1 MATELRFTSP
11 SDALASAEHWHYIGT
26 PAALAALGQ
35 SGSPS
40 LPAALLPVWPHLLEG
55 LSPGDAAATHGTVL
69 LLPATSVEGPGRTE
83 PEAPARAV
91 RVHVIAL
98 PSHASRHN
106 APSRADALLAAT
118 RGRFARG
125 THAAILA
132 PEPSPPEGLEAWL
145 TATSLALARACPL
158 YSRRAAPRRAGPS
171 GVAPPAPSDRV
182 RSPTTPPALLITA
195 ADLDLTAI
203 RPRLEALTDA
213 TRLACR
219 LVDTP
224 PNELGVDAF
233 VRACEEV
240 AAACGPVVGPDGPR
254 SSGVQLRVLRMAELA
269 EGGFGGLVAV
279 GKCALEEPALVH
291 LRWDPPEGE
300 ARDEP
305 VAWVGKGLV
314 FDTGGLS
321 LKGKTDMPG
330 MKMDMGGAAAVLAA
344 FSAACRLRYPRR
356 IDAILCLA
364 ENAIG
369 PAALRPDDVITLHG
383 GKTVEVNNTDAEG
396 RLVLADGVS
405 FATRELGAT
414 LVCDLATLTGA
425 QLIATGKVLGAIVS
439 NDEGLEMAARQAG
452 RAIGEPVFP
461 LPFAPELFRGEF
473 QSPVADLRNSVKDR
487 ANAQS
492 SCAAQ
497 FIAENMD
504 LGKVRWLHVDL
515 AGPAWRADRG
525 TGFGTGLLLHLFRP
539 GEQLPRP

>member
-1 MATELRFTSP
+1 MSTEIRFAAA
-11 SDALASAEHWHYIGT
+11 SDALAAADHWHFIGT
-26 PAALAALGQ
+26 VSALTAMGEEAGRAF
-35 SGSPS
+35 PE
-40 LPAALLPVWPHLLEG
+40 ALLPLWPHLLEG
-55 LSPGDAAATHGTVL
+55 LSPTEGAASHATLLVLPPASPEAAPRTVRIQVL
-69 LLPATSVEGPGRTE
+69 ALPAT
-83 PEAPARAV
+83 
-91 RVHVIAL
+91 
-98 PSHASRHN
+98 ASRHN

-118 RGRFARG
+118 RGRFLRG
-125 THAAILA
+125 VHAAILV
-132 PEPSPPEGLEAWL
+132 PEPALSADHLEAWVL
-145 TATSLALARACPL
+145 ATSLALARACPL
-158 YSRRAAPRRAGPS
+158 FSRRATPRRNPDRT
-171 GVAPPAPSDRV
+171 PPAP
-182 RSPTTPPALLITA
+182 TLHIGA
-195 ADLDLTAI
+195 AGLDLAVLQ
-203 RPRLEALTDA
+203 PRLEAITDA
-213 TRLACR
+213 VRLACR

-224 PNELGVDAF
+224 PNALGVDAF
-233 VRACEEV
+233 VAECEQV
-240 AAACGPVVGPDGPR
+240 AARHSAAI
-254 SSGVQLRVLRMAELA
+254 RVLRMDALA
-269 EGGFGGLVAV
+269 AGGFGGLVAV
-279 GKCALEEPALVH
+279 GKAAEEEPALVH
-291 LRWDPPEGE
+291 LQWSPPGE
-300 ARDEP
+300 SLDEP

-344 FSAACRLRYPRR
+344 FDAACRLGYPRR

-369 PAALRPDDVITLHG
+369 PAALRPDDIIALHG

-405 FATRELGAT
+405 YATRELGAT

-425 QLIATGKVLGAIVS
+425 QLIATGKTLAAIVS
-439 NDEGLEMAARQAG
+439 NDEGLETAARQAG

-473 QSPVADLRNSVKDR
+473 HSPVADLRNSVKDR

-497 FIAENMD
+497 FIAEVMD
-504 LGKVRWLHVDL
+504 LDKVRWLHVDL

-539 GEQLPRP
+539 GERLPAA